1 MDFEAKDIRKI
12 IEAKFGDILRD
23 TEKRKVMQLERRDA
37 YGHEAGIPI
46 EEWVKDCLGEIDWE
60 IQVYFPNVFLEKFF
74 SNTDNDESKLKEA
87 LQQTWWGFKFGRDRL
102 LVTEKQIKEFVR
114 GNPLGR
120 WQQEAGDIVLFYGRD
135 FIKDAND
142 VILLN
147 VKSHYIERRSRAPN
161 IMSAERL
168 LKFFNEF
175 LNRDDTYKILEK
187 VNLWFIGVDYAT
199 SNDETIVT
207 NIHTR
212 DLFLLDISKLPQ
224 INFDAAIQIQ
234 WHVKDMVEI
243 EQDRLAFVENLADT
257 FMVQWKNHVRSKQ
270 EKYDSLAENLKG
282 LIDRLRNVS

>member
-1 MDFEAKDIRKI
+1 
-12 IEAKFGDILRD
+12 
-23 TEKRKVMQLERRDA
+23 
-37 YGHEAGIPI
+37 
-46 EEWVKDCLGEIDWE
+46 
-60 IQVYFPNVFLEKFF
+60 
-74 SNTDNDESKLKEA
+74 
-87 LQQTWWGFKFGRDRL
+87 
-102 LVTEKQIKEFVR
+102 
-114 GNPLGR
+114 
-120 WQQEAGDIVLFYGRD
+120 
-135 FIKDAND
+135 
-142 VILLN
+142 
-147 VKSHYIERRSRAPN
+147 
-161 IMSAERL
+161 MSAERL